1 MSVSSLRLGNLR
13 SEQCFDWLNIRNRTC
28 SPQRQLHGIGADNIF
43 RFPGSDQHAGV
54 GGSLRLYVND
64 YGVMKQAIERGGG
77 GGESGSLVCLSLI
90 NCAASDFNSAVDDSD
105 V

>member
-1 MSVSSLRLGNLR
+1 
-13 SEQCFDWLNIRNRTC
+13 
-28 SPQRQLHGIGADNIF
+28 
-43 RFPGSDQHAGV
+43 
-54 GGSLRLYVND
+54 LRLYVND